1 MQFEQQAGPFLVKLS
16 SDPAQPRIGHVDL
29 NVALQDSATR
39 RAISDAQVLL
49 HLRRPGLGGD
59 ILEFTLPARFKDGQY
74 ATAVQLPSQGKWPVR
89 IDVRRGRD
97 EVTVSGV
104 LNVGPA
110 EPRIVAHWPFF
121 VSILLIALLFAINI
135 RLRRGRRRQSP
146 P

>member
-59 ILEFTLPARFKDGQY
+59 ILEDGQY

-110 EPRIVAHWPFF
+110 EPRIVAHWPFL